1 MNDAVLDLQVVKQPL
16 RALMYEKLIWT
27 QLLGID
33 YRCSFVPE
41 NTPDTLRCAV
51 GDQPNVCI
59 QMSKGID
66 AVLPF
71 GIMRRPSTL
80 YVYIDTPA
88 EFVDLVGKR
97 QATP

>member
-1 MNDAVLDLQVVKQPL
+1 MKSLSGHSY
-16 RALMYEKLIWT
+16 RASII
-27 QLLGID
+27 G
-33 YRCSFVPE
+33 CSFTPE
-41 NTPDTLRCAV
+41 NTPTTKGGAV

-71 GIMRRPSTL
+71 GIIRRPSTL

-88 EFVDLVGKR
+88 EFVELVGKR
-97 QATP
+97 QSTP